1 MESRAVYRVGKYS
14 VDLERWRVFSNGSA
28 IELGWRHFEALRL
41 LIEADGRVVGKDEF
55 FRQVWQ
61 GQIVDESNLT
71 KCIAQRRRSLN
82 NGGDQ
87 DYLETVPR
95 VGYRLAV
102 LVRPEP
108 EGDTDQSA
116 LPGRR
121 RWLMW
126 AAAIVLAILGGVVVW
141 RVVIHRQRLAEARA
155 AYEDGRRWRRE
166 KPPAI
171 ASAVEAFRTA
181 IRLDPNNAG
190 YYATLAETLTKVPSS
205 AGLDRKLMLETA
217 ERGVA
222 LDSRCSGCNAVLG
235 FILFSYFWDW
245 NRADRHLARAVELDP
260 RDAGAHGYY
269 AMLLATQ
276 GRLDDAL
283 HQVDQ
288 GIRLDPYH
296 STLYVIKSAVL
307 YFMKRY
313 GEASAT
319 AERAV
324 SFGQDQPTAW
334 DWRAYSHLMA
344 GEPEAAIE
352 PLGGSGKP
360 WYRSDLR
367 AVFRSGGLNAAA
379 TTVIDALAD
388 APERAFRRAHW
399 HLALGDRSGTLGD
412 LETAQRVRTFEVM
425 YVAVDPMFESLR
437 GEPRFQ
443 KVLDQMGLG
452 RR

>member
-1 MESRAVYRVGKYS
+1 MESRGVYRVGKYR
-14 VDLERWRVFSNGSA
+14 VDLERRRVFSNGSA

-41 LIEADGRVVGKDEF
+41 LVEADGRVVEKDEF

-71 KCIAQRRRSLN
+71 KCIAQLRKSLN

-95 VGYRLAV
+95 VDYRLAV
-102 LVRPEP
+102 PAQPEP
-108 EGDTDQSA
+108 KGDTYPSVQ
-116 LPGRR
+116 PGQR
-121 RWLMW
+121 RWLTW
-126 AAAIVLAILGGVVVW
+126 VAAMAVAILGDVVVW

-155 AYEDGRRWRRE
+155 AYQDGRRWRRE

-171 ASAVEAFRTA
+171 ASAVEAFRVA

-235 FILFSYFWDW
+235 FILFSAFRDW
-245 NRADRHLARAVELDP
+245 KRADQHLARAVQLDP
-260 RDAGAHGYY
+260 KDAGAHGYY

-283 HQVDQ
+283 HQADL
-288 GIRLDPYH
+288 GIQLDPYH
-296 STLYVIKSAVL
+296 STLYVIKRAVL

-344 GEPEAAIE
+344 GESEAAIE
-352 PLGGSGKP
+352 PLSGSGKP
-360 WYRSDLR
+360 WYAGDLR
-367 AVFRSGGLNAAA
+367 GLFRVGGLKAAA
-379 TTVIDALAD
+379 GAVVNSLAE
-388 APERAFRRAHW
+388 APERTFRRAHW
-399 HLALGDRSGTLGD
+399 HLALGDRSGTLDD

-425 YVAVDPMFESLR
+425 YIAVDPMFESLR
-437 GEPRFQ
+437 GEP
-443 KVLDQMGLG
+443 
-452 RR
+452 